1 MTNQISIL
9 LPVYND
15 EKFIFKSVSSIL
27 NNTYKNFELIII
39 NDGSTDKS
47 AEIINQ
53 FKDSRIRIYKKMNTG
68 LIDSLNYGLTKC
80 NSEIIMRMDGDDEI
94 ISTKIEIQ
102 LRSFLNNNSVLHGTG
117 AKIIDNDSNELK
129 TIRVHESHK
138 EIINNLDSLGTSLIH
153 PSIMFYKDA
162 ILKLGGY
169 DSKFEVAE
177 DYELYF
183 RISRIGKITN
193 IDLPLLRLRKNENN
207 ISKKRSSTQTLNT
220 LIARKAYVQNKT
232 LKTVPNE
239 LYDKLKI
246 KIEDSLKFKILVYL
260 NSKIIDYK
268 QENILNILLKMFR
281 KIIIFLIKN

>member
-1 MTNQISIL
+1 
-9 LPVYND
+9 
-15 EKFIFKSVSSIL
+15 
-27 NNTYKNFELIII
+27 
-39 NDGSTDKS
+39 
-47 AEIINQ
+47 
-53 FKDSRIRIYKKMNTG
+53 
-68 LIDSLNYGLTKC
+68 
-80 NSEIIMRMDGDDEI
+80 
-94 ISTKIEIQ
+94 
-102 LRSFLNNNSVLHGTG
+102 
-117 AKIIDNDSNELK
+117 
-129 TIRVHESHK
+129 
-138 EIINNLDSLGTSLIH
+138 
-153 PSIMFYKDA
+153 MFYKDA

-177 DYELYF
+177 DYELYY

-193 IDLPLLRLRKNENN
+193 IDLPLLRLKVNN

-260 NSKIIDYK
+260 NSKIIDHK

-281 KIIIFLIKN
+281 KIIIFLIKIKLFK